1 MPSSRW
7 RTSAS
12 WNRPRADSERES
24 ARKSFLADI
33 RRHVKAV
40 VDRGYADPASTVG
53 FTVVFFS
60 NPSVFAAIAE
70 ADPSLYEHALERH
83 VVLAD
88 AGTLVAILMLVKSAS
103 DALRVQRRTM
113 DVLRIITEFRGE
125 WGKFTEHL
133 DACDKKLAT
142 FLKGW
147 EALNGTRRRQ
157 LQRRLDRIDGL
168 EVPDGPSDET
178 VVSSPD
184 APAAL
189 PEAHRSDR
197 PQAA

>member
-1 MPSSRW
+1 M
-7 RTSAS
+7 
-12 WNRPRADSERES
+12 
-24 ARKSFLADI
+24 
-33 RRHVKAV
+33 
-40 VDRGYADPASTVG
+40 
-53 FTVVFFS
+53 
-60 NPSVFAAIAE
+60 
-70 ADPSLYEHALERH
+70 
-83 VVLAD
+83 LAD

-125 WGKFTEHL
+125 WERLTAHL
-133 DACDKKLAT
+133 DRTDKQLAT
-142 FLKGW
+142 FLKSW

-157 LQRRLDRIDGL
+157 LQRRLDRVDGL

-178 VVSSPD
+178 MVGSPD

-197 PQAA
+197 SQAAA